1 MEHPYLILTS
11 LFGIFGE
18 NSALHKW
25 AYAHPHVTYM
35 WFTMILLIILGFLG
49 GKGIKLVPKTAQN
62 IFEVLISGLEDFM
75 VGITGEEGRN
85 SFPLLLTI
93 FLFVLTSNLM
103 GLVPGMYPATANI
116 NTTLSLALIAV
127 GWSHVLGVQKHGVAY
142 IKHFLGPVPALMPL
156 FFIIE
161 VIGHSARVLS
171 LTLRLFGNMMG
182 HELVVG
188 ILLMLGGMFL
198 APLPIMIMG
207 ILVALIQAIV
217 FFLLPTMYI
226 AGAIEEAH

>member
-11 LFGIFGE
+11 LFGIIGME
-18 NSALHKW
+18 EW
-25 AYAHPHVTYM
+25 AAAHPHVTYM
-35 WFTMILLIILGFLG
+35 WMAMIILIILGFLG
-49 GKGIKLVPKTAQN
+49 GKSISMVPKTTQN
-62 IFEVLISGLEDFM
+62 VFEVIISGLEEFM
-75 VGITGEEGRN
+75 VGITGEEGRK

-93 FLFVLTSNLM
+93 FLFVLLGNLM
-103 GLVPGMYPATANI
+103 GLVPTLFPPTANI
-116 NTTLSLALIAV
+116 NTTLALAILAV
-127 GWSHVLGVQKHGVAY
+127 GWSHVIGIKMHGPKY

-156 FFIIE
+156 FLIIE
-161 VIGHSARVLS
+161 LIGHAARVLS

-188 ILLMLGGMFL
+188 ILLMLGGAFL
-198 APLPIMIMG
+198 APLPIMAMG